1 MKNANES
8 YTESNNTAYI
18 KDDNNNNKNSL
29 GLFPLLNFNENLY
42 NICKSKYSTF
52 LNNRKNDI
60 KLIINNK
67 LNQHISLEDYISN
80 SNFNELTPIPI
91 INKRKIKNIEEK
103 KELNKFQRN
112 AVLMRR
118 LEYTNQM
125 KQKKLKQKYNNKISK
140 IIYLQ
145 KVIRGYLVRKVI
157 KQVNI
162 IKNTLDNF
170 CFLISLCI
178 QKKYYYILKNK
189 IIEIKKINK
198 NINNNFLNG
207 NSNVNININGCE
219 EKTIKNNDIYNNIVK
234 QIKNKENGDIKN
246 DNYIDMN
253 NINNNTSKDNMN
265 NTKNQCEENINY
277 NNNKPKNKRNSFN
290 NNIDNNKNIKE
301 SKNELIN
308 KIENNIN
315 YNINN
320 SKTEKSK
327 NNKNI
332 QFNKNN
338 QDSIIENDYY
348 IDFSCKDSH
357 KTEKKSKNKS
367 NNSSKNK
374 SNNNSKKNIPN
385 RNPKNDILKYYLSDI
400 SSNLEIKKTK
410 TETIQRVFRKYLSK
424 KGYYGKFDKRKIAII
439 YLLKNMIIY
448 NIRPYILNIIKLN
461 YKQIKNITMTQEEN
475 FYNLASERAYNVN
488 NNYQA
493 AKNELI

>member
-118 LEYTNQM
+118 LEYTNKM

-170 CFLISLCI
+170 CFLISLYI

-189 IIEIKKINK
+189 IIEIKKINN
-198 NINNNFLNG
+198 NINNNMVNG
-207 NSNVNININGCE
+207 NSNVNINGCE
-219 EKTIKNNDIYNNIVK
+219 EKTIKNNDIY
-234 QIKNKENGDIKN
+234 
-246 DNYIDMN
+246 
-253 NINNNTSKDNMN
+253 
-265 NTKNQCEENINY
+265 
-277 NNNKPKNKRNSFN
+277 
-290 NNIDNNKNIKE
+290 
-301 SKNELIN
+301 
-308 KIENNIN
+308 
-315 YNINN
+315 
-320 SKTEKSK
+320 
-327 NNKNI
+327 
-332 QFNKNN
+332 
-338 QDSIIENDYY
+338 
-348 IDFSCKDSH
+348 
-357 KTEKKSKNKS
+357 
-367 NNSSKNK
+367 
-374 SNNNSKKNIPN
+374 
-385 RNPKNDILKYYLSDI
+385 
-400 SSNLEIKKTK
+400 
-410 TETIQRVFRKYLSK
+410 
-424 KGYYGKFDKRKIAII
+424 
-439 YLLKNMIIY
+439 
-448 NIRPYILNIIKLN
+448 
-461 YKQIKNITMTQEEN
+461 
-475 FYNLASERAYNVN
+475 
-488 NNYQA
+488 
-493 AKNELI
+493 